1 MKQSEHKHLNKCMC
15 NMSDSERVKKK
26 EAGSGHGEQLPGHV
40 GAILIGLGRAGGS
53 IKAET

>member
-1 MKQSEHKHLNKCMC
+1 MC

-26 EAGSGHGEQLPGHV
+26 KPGSGHGERLPGHV
-40 GAILIGLGRAGGS
+40 GAIQIGLGREGGS